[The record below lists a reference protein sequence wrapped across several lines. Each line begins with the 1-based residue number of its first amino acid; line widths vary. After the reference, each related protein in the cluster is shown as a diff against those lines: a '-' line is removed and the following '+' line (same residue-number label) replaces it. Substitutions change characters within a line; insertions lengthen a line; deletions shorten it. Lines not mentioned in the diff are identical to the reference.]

1 MVCQRNNVVFNGHHY
16 VSFQENNGEEV
27 ETDEINRHDAR
38 NGRRA
43 RGVWSSG
50 ALRIAVGWRGS
61 ALLAQGG
68 ACAASRWG
76 RARRAGRRGRSAQRA
91 RLLAS
96 AWARGSAPRQR
107 AAGSDA
113 VAPCVRVRQSKGE
126 IEERE

>member
-50 ALRIAVGWRGS
+50 ALGIVVGWRDG
-61 ALLAQGG
+61 ALLVQGG
-68 ACAASRWG
+68 ACAAR
-76 RARRAGRRGRSAQRA
+76 RRAGRRGRSAQRA

-96 AWARGSAPRQR
+96 AWARGSAPGQR
-107 AAGSDA
+107 AAGSDVA
-113 VAPCVRVRQSKGE
+113 APCVRVRQSKGE